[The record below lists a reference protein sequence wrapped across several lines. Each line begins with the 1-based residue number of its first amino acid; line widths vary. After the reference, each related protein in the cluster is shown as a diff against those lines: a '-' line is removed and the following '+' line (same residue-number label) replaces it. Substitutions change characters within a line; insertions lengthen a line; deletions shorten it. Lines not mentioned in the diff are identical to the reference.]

1 MLETA
6 ATPLSL
12 PASAR
17 ATRLGQLTLIFVRW
31 VTGGRCWP
39 LAHMLGTI
47 AFGTSPKNM
56 DCARIRLLHVP
67 APDLIVVFIL
77 LNLLLAP

>member
-1 MLETA
+1 
-6 ATPLSL
+6 
-12 PASAR
+12 
-17 ATRLGQLTLIFVRW
+17 
-31 VTGGRCWP
+31 
-39 LAHMLGTI
+39 MLGTI

-77 LNLLLAP
+77 LNLLLAPQLILLDVVLMCLVVIV